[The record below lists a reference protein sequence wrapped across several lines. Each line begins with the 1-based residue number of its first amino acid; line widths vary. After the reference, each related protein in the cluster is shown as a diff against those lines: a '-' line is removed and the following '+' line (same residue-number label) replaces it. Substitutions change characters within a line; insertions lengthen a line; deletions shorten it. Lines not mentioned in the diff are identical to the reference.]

1 MELTTTLFVPRPRN
15 FIILTLIDLFLNGC
29 VCCLVS
35 SSLLLVVFW
44 VRNIYDGN
52 KLLGMLPTFPLAFGK
67 AHLSMLDSGCCR
79 LLSVIHIYIH
89 AWMYSGARHSPV
101 KCEIELFI
109 SKKFG
114 LWLKWICEGMM
125 SLKEL
130 SVFSSFSH
138 IKSRF
143 GPSAS
148 VANEKIVMICFSW
161 VVHRCVAIPWFICS
175 ICI

>member
-1 MELTTTLFVPRPRN
+1 MGINSWVCFPLSPWHLARLT
-15 FIILTLIDLFLNGC
+15 
-29 VCCLVS
+29 CLCWIRDVVGY
-35 SSLLLVVFW
+35 SLLY
-44 VRNIYDGN
+44 IY
-52 KLLGMLPTFPLAFGK
+52 
-67 AHLSMLDSGCCR
+67 
-79 LLSVIHIYIH
+79 IYIH

-109 SKKFG
+109 SKKFV

-161 VVHRCVAIPWFICS
+161 VVHRCVAIPWSFVQYVYRYFSCPL
-175 ICI
+175 